1 MQTKKTEI
9 WVGVFLLVALLA
21 ALFVCLKAANVTSL
35 RTEPTYRLYATFD
48 NIGGL
53 KARSPVRIGGVVVG
67 RVAGHYARSEN
78 LSATRGARYR

>member
-35 RTEPTYRLYATFD
+35 RHRADL
-48 NIGGL
+48 
-53 KARSPVRIGGVVVG
+53 SPLCDFR
-67 RVAGHYARSEN
+67 
-78 LSATRGARYR
+78 